1 MKKKRKNKKNKN
13 KKIILFIVIGL
24 ILLITLFIS
33 YKVFIINKYNL
44 EQLETKS
51 YDKFLDAYNK
61 KETYTTSAVEVK
73 ESDYLTYENIKIK
86 NVYKGYTKENVTQY
100 GGGVTYKKYNSKKE
114 VTDTFKISIMEDSY
128 IDWFEEDDKNFYGSI
143 ENDGVSIPLETDVD
157 DYLEDNYVYSDND
170 LFKFLNK
177 TRNYKPNIFT
187 PGEKIRS
194 NYAMHLMA
202 SITMPAIDK
211 FVTINGIHNGYMLV
225 INDIKEVHIKKGEFT
240 YNFLFTNKTEEEVL
254 SLLNTLVI
262 EQKRA
267 YFK

>member
-13 KKIILFIVIGL
+13 KMIILFIVIGL
-24 ILLITLFIS
+24 ILLVTLFIS
-33 YKVFIINKYNL
+33 YKVFIIDKYNL

-51 YDKFLDAYNK
+51 YDMFLEAYNK

-73 ESDYLTYENIKIK
+73 EKDYLTYENIKIK
-86 NVYKGYTKENVTQY
+86 NVYKGYKKENITTY
-100 GGGVTYKKYNSKKE
+100 GGGVTYKKYNSKGE
-114 VTDTFKISIMEDSY
+114 VTDSLRISITEDSY

-177 TRNYKPNIFT
+177 TRNYKPNVFT
-187 PGEKIRS
+187 SGEKIRS

-211 FVTINGIHNGYMLV
+211 FITINGIHNGYMMV
-225 INDIKEVHIKKGEFT
+225 IKDYKEVHIKKGDLT
-240 YNFLFTNKTEEEVL
+240 YNLIFTNKTEEEVL
-254 SLLNTLVI
+254 SLLDTLVI
-262 EQKRA
+262 EKRV